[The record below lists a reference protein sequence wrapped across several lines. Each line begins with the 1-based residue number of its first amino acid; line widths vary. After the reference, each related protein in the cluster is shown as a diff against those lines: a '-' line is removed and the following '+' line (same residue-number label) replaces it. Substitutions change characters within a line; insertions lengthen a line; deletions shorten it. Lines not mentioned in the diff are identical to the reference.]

1 LDTREACQAF
11 VRRYHLSFPN
21 GYDGDGRIARLYGF
35 TYQPYWAV
43 IGRDGQLLKTGYGPR
58 SEDELV
64 STIKELASR

>member
-1 LDTREACQAF
+1 LDNREACQAF

-21 GYDGDGRIARLYGF
+21 GYDGNGTVARLYGF

-43 IGRDGQLLKTGYGPR
+43 IGRDGQLLKTSYGPR